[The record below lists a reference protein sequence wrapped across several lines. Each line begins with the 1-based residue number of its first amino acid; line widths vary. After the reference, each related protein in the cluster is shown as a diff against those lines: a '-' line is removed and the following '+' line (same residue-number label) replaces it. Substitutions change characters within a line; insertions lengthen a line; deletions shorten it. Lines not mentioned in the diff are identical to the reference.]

1 MSDLFSGHMASAVQD
16 FRRLRRQADV
26 ERLLAGMS
34 GRSADLLPFEEVRQ
48 KLRATAGADRQLR
61 EIPLDAIIGSVGR
74 YHDFTRSFLPRR
86 DSDEGRWARVLM
98 ASNDLS
104 GLPPIE
110 VYQLGDA
117 YFVVDGN
124 HRVSV
129 ARQNGAASIQAYVT
143 PFRTRVPI
151 TPDVRPADLIIRA
164 EQASF
169 LEQTRLDEA
178 RPGSDLTLTEAGAYQ
193 LLREHI
199 YVHGYYRELE
209 LDRAVSFEEAAASW
223 YDNVYMPAVQVIR
236 ERGMLRDFPGRSETD
251 LYLWLSEHRAELAAQ
266 LGWDISP
273 ARAADDLSARKGQ
286 GLGKVARAGEQMLEM
301 VLPDELEPTP
311 EPGAW
316 RRALP
321 EHPETW
327 LFGDILAP
335 VSGEPDGWEAFEQ
348 AVAIARVEGSRV
360 LGLHVVP
367 DVARRDSPAVAELRA
382 EFARRCAEAGVS
394 GSLAVDVGAVG
405 RSIRARSRWADLVAL
420 QIKYPPGPT
429 PIARLTSSLRAIIR
443 GSLRPVLTVPKAA
456 LTLGRLLLAYDGTPK
471 SDEALYMATY
481 LAGRWRRPLTVAT
494 ISEDGHTV
502 EGARLR
508 ARAYLLDHG
517 VADASFVSEIG
528 PAGPT
533 IVAVAERVGVDLI
546 VMGGYGRDPLS
557 DIVLGSSVEA
567 VLRARSLPT
576 LICQ

>member
-1 MSDLFSGHMASAVQD
+1 MTDLFSGQMASAVQD

-48 KLRATAGADRQLR
+48 KLRATASSERQLR

-86 DSDEGRWARVLM
+86 DSDESRWARVLL

-129 ARQNGAASIQAYVT
+129 ARQNGASSIQAYVT

-151 TPDVRPADLIIRA
+151 TPDMRPADLIIRA
-164 EQASF
+164 EQSAF

-178 RPGSDLTLTEAGAYQ
+178 RPGADFTLTEAGAYQ

-209 LDRAVSFEEAAASW
+209 LNRPVSFEEAAESW
-223 YDNVYMPAVQVIR
+223 YDTVYLPAVQLIR
-236 ERGMLRDFPGRSETD
+236 ERGLLRDFPGRSETD

-266 LGWDISP
+266 LGWDIS
-273 ARAADDLSARKGQ
+273 AERAADDLSARRGH
-286 GLGKVARAGEQMLEM
+286 GVGRVEQMLEM
-301 VLPDELEPTP
+301 VMPDEIELTP

-316 RRALP
+316 RRNLP
-321 EHPETW
+321 AHPEAW
-327 LFGDILAP
+327 LFGEILAP
-335 VSGEPDGWEAFEQ
+335 ISGEPDGWEAFEQ
-348 AVAIARVEGSRV
+348 ALAIARVEGSRV

-367 DVARRDSPAVAELRA
+367 DAARRDSAAVAELRA
-382 EFARRCAEAGVS
+382 EFERRCAAAGVV
-394 GSLAVDVGAVG
+394 GSLAVDVGVVG
-405 RSIRARSRWADLVAL
+405 RSIRARSRWADLLAL
-420 QIKYPPGPT
+420 QIKYPPGASPL
-429 PIARLTSSLRAIIR
+429 ARLTSSLRAIIR
-443 GSLRPVLTVPKAA
+443 ASLRPVLTVPKAA
-456 LTLGRLLLAYDGTPK
+456 LSLERLLLAYDGSPK
-471 SDEALYMATY
+471 ADEALFLATY

-494 ISEDGHTV
+494 ISEDGHSV

-508 ARAYLLDHG
+508 ARSYLQDHG
-517 VADASFVSEIG
+517 VSDISFVSEIG

-533 IVAVAERVGVDLI
+533 IVAVAERVGADLI

-567 VLRARSLPT
+567 VLRGCRLPT

>member
-1 MSDLFSGHMASAVQD
+1 MTDLFSGQMASAVQD

-48 KLRATAGADRQLR
+48 KLRATASSERQLR

-86 DSDEGRWARVLM
+86 DSDEGRWARVLL

-110 VYQLGDA
+110 VYQIGDA

-129 ARQNGAASIQAYVT
+129 ARQNGASSIQAYVT

-151 TPDVRPADLIIRA
+151 TPDMRPADLIIRA
-164 EQASF
+164 EQAAF

-178 RPGSDLTLTEAGAYQ
+178 RPDADFTLTEAGAYQ

-209 LDRAVSFEEAAASW
+209 LNRPVSFEEAAESW
-223 YDNVYMPAVQVIR
+223 YDTVYLPAVRLIR
-236 ERGMLRDFPGRSETD
+236 ERGLLRDFPGRSETD

-266 LGWDISP
+266 LGWDIS
-273 ARAADDLSARKGQ
+273 AERAAADLSARRGH
-286 GLGKVARAGEQMLEM
+286 GAGRVEQMLEM
-301 VLPDELEPTP
+301 VMPDEIELTP

-316 RRALP
+316 RRNLP
-321 EHPETW
+321 AHPEAW
-327 LFGDILAP
+327 LFGEILAP
-335 VSGEPDGWEAFEQ
+335 ISGEPDGWEAFEQ
-348 AVAIARVEGSRV
+348 ALAIARVEGSRV

-367 DVARRDSPAVAELRA
+367 DAARRDAPAVAELRA
-382 EFARRCAEAGVS
+382 EFERRCAAAGVV
-394 GSLAVDVGAVG
+394 GGLAVDVGVVG
-405 RSIRARSRWADLVAL
+405 RSIRARSRWADLLAL
-420 QIKYPPGPT
+420 QIKYPPGAT
-429 PIARLTSSLRAIIR
+429 PLARLTSSLRAIIR
-443 GSLRPVLTVPKAA
+443 ASLRPVLTVPKAA
-456 LTLGRLLLAYDGTPK
+456 LSLERLLLAYDGSPK
-471 SDEALYMATY
+471 ADEALFLATY

-494 ISEDGHTV
+494 ISEDGHSV

-508 ARAYLLDHG
+508 ARSYLHDHG
-517 VADASFVSEIG
+517 VSDISFVSEIG
-528 PAGPT
+528 PAGPA
-533 IVAVAERVGVDLI
+533 IVAVAERVGADLI